1 MGRRLHIAALVVAL
15 AISVPAW
22 AQRWSSGSAPLGRG
36 LPGPSGSILSPDF
49 GQMNHVGR
57 GYRSG
62 PIYGGNTW
70 SYRPERNHH
79 HRGQGQGYYAPYYG
93 GYYGGYY
100 YPYYYGMPVVID
112 NSSSLPGAGTF
123 DSGQG
128 TVESQGSGAP
138 TVFENRAPSQY
149 FYRPQVG
156 RNSVLDQQPEESRY
170 GEHYM
175 DGRETDRNE
184 GGNALPEHHTV
195 TANGN
200 ENNDATTLL
209 IFKDG
214 TQREVRNYAI
224 MGKYMFL
231 FSGDHRKIPLA
242 DINLDATEKA
252 NEDRGVEFRV
262 PSSADPS

>member
-1 MGRRLHIAALVVAL
+1 MNRRLHVAGLVVAL
-15 AISVPAW
+15 AISMPAL
-22 AQRWSSGSAPLGRG
+22 AQRWSTGSAPLGRG

-57 GYRSG
+57 GYHAG
-62 PIYGGNTW
+62 PIYGGTNW
-70 SYRPERNHH
+70 SYRPTRIHH
-79 HRGQGQGYYAPYYG
+79 HRNNDQGYYAPYYG

-100 YPYYYGMPVVID
+100 SPYYYGTPVVID
-112 NSSSLPGAGTF
+112 DSSSLPGAGTF
-123 DSGQG
+123 DNGQG
-128 TVESQGSGAP
+128 GVESAGPGAP

-156 RNSVLDQQPEESRY
+156 RNSVLDQQSEDSRY

-175 DGRETDRNE
+175 DGRDAERNE
-184 GGNALPEHHTV
+184 SAGAEHHTV

-214 TQREVRNYAI
+214 TQREVKNYAI
-224 MGKYMFL
+224 MGQYVFL
-231 FSGDHRKIPLA
+231 FSGDHRKIPLS
-242 DINLDATEKA
+242 DINVDATQKV

-262 PSSADPS
+262 PSAANPS